1 MYWNASAETMSRSDL
16 HALQLERLRR
26 SIAHARSGNA
36 VFRERLAL
44 ARVEDSQIRSR
55 DDLRRLPFTTKSDL
69 RDHYPTGLFAVPRE
83 QVVRIHA
90 SSGTRGKPTV
100 VGYTRGD
107 LATWAEVM
115 ARCLVQGGAQP
126 GTVLHIAYGYGLFTG
141 GLGFHMGGEL
151 IGCQVIPMSGG
162 NTPRQILMMR
172 DLGSQM
178 LACTPSY
185 ALNIAGALADQDVPL
200 SELRLTLGMFGA
212 EPWTESMRR
221 TIERSLGIT
230 ALDIYGLS
238 EIIGPGVSAECP
250 EGRNG
255 LHIQEDHFLPEIV
268 DPITGEP
275 LPDGEEGE
283 LVFTSL
289 TKEALPV
296 LRFRTGDIS
305 SLDHSSCACG
315 RTSVRMARIKG
326 RYDDMLIVRGVNLYP
341 SEIERVLLEVPEL
354 APHYQIVLRRERALD
369 ELEVRVEVREEFAGR
384 LGEPWVAEAG
394 HQAPATVQALA
405 EQVSS
410 ALYAATGVRMAVSL
424 QQPNSLPR
432 SEGKAVRLF
441 DLRSQQ

>member
-1 MYWNASAETMSRSDL
+1 MYWNASVETMSRIDL
-16 HALQLERLRR
+16 AALQLERLRT
-26 SIAHARSGNA
+26 SVAHARSGNA

-44 ARVEDSQIRSR
+44 AGVEESRIRSH

-83 QVVRIHA
+83 QIMRIHA

-107 LATWAEVM
+107 LAAWAEVM
-115 ARCLVQGGAQP
+115 ARCLMQGGAQA

-185 ALNIAGALADQDVPL
+185 ALNIAGALVDEDVPL
-200 SELRLTLGMFGA
+200 SQLKLTSGMFGA

-221 TIERSLGIT
+221 SIEQSLGII

-250 EGRNG
+250 EGRKG

-268 DPITGEP
+268 DPISGEP
-275 LPDGEEGE
+275 LADGEEGE

-305 SLDHSSCACG
+305 SLDHSPCACG

-341 SEIERVLLEVPEL
+341 SEIERVLLGVPDL

-369 ELEVRVEVREEFAGR
+369 ELEVRVEVGEEFARR
-384 LGEPWVAEAG
+384 LDAPWIVEGER
-394 HQAPATVQALA
+394 QLPATVQALA

-410 ALYAATGVRMAVSL
+410 TLYAMTGVRMAVSL
-424 QQPNSLPR
+424 QQPRSLAR
-432 SEGKAVRLF
+432 SEGKAVRLL
-441 DLRSQQ
+441 DLRSR